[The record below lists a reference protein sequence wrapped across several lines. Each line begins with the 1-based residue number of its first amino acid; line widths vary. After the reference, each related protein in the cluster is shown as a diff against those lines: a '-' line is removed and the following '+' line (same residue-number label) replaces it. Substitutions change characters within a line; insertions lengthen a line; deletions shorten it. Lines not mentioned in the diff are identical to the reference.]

1 MVIPISNILSDLHDL
16 IIWTL
21 KCIVSISYS
30 SECCNCCFCV
40 SFKCLKKLSAHKNF
54 ADDQYIIGCLIQDF
68 VKNIQ
73 EDINFLMI
81 ISVVLDELQGP
92 TETEIKNHLTQY
104 QHCDELYLQKNPK
117 CDIET
122 FKFSTSLR
130 SFQFFFL
137 FGEFLLDTVT
147 EIFLIF
153 LKHSSKHREFDSI
166 RGRYN
171 DALQILS
178 ALTRNWKGLLVDIFF
193 DNRICIFFCSLV
205 QMAVYFSFN
214 KS

>member
-40 SFKCLKKLSAHKNF
+40 SFKCLKELSAHKNF
-54 ADDQYIIGCLIQDF
+54 ADDQYIIGCIIQDL

-104 QHCDELYLQKNPK
+104 QHCDELYLQKKSYMRHWNIQVFNITP
-117 CDIET
+117 
-122 FKFSTSLR
+122 KFS
-130 SFQFFFL
+130 
-137 FGEFLLDTVT
+137 
-147 EIFLIF
+147 
-153 LKHSSKHREFDSI
+153 
-166 RGRYN
+166 
-171 DALQILS
+171 
-178 ALTRNWKGLLVDIFF
+178 IFF
-193 DNRICIFFCSLV
+193 PVWRIPTWYSHWSFSHFF
-205 QMAVYFSFN
+205 
-214 KS
+214 KT